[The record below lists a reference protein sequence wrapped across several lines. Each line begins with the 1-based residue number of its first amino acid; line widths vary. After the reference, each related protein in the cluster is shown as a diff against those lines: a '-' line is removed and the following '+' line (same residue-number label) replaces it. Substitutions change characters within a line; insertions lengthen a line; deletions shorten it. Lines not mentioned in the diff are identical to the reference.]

1 MSEFEAFVVRRH
13 KKIDCAIHLNAT
25 PTICSSICPRGQLPK
40 SPASSSLFD
49 ASPNICKIAPRLWLG
64 EFAISN
70 AKRLF
75 RQPRPIANSA
85 ASFGEVGFF
94 DSSRKFDFLKLI

>member
-1 MSEFEAFVVRRH
+1 MSEFGSFCCSPTQEDQLRDSFE
-13 KKIDCAIHLNAT
+13 CE

-64 EFAISN
+64 EFVISN
-70 AKRLF
+70 LKRLF
-75 RQPRPIANSA
+75 RQPRPYRDQGSV
-85 ASFGEVGFF
+85 FWRGRLF
-94 DSSRKFDFLKLI
+94 